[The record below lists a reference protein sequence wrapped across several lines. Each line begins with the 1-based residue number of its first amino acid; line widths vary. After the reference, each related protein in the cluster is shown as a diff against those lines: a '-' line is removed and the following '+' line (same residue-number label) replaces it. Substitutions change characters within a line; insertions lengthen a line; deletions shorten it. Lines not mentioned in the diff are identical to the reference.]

1 MTEISKINVNNV
13 VYHIKDKVAREAIA
27 NAPTNAV
34 TIEKGHSYTLACQ
47 DLSSGYAAEINAR
60 FIAGDKMYSKMRVVE
75 PDWDNTYEYSLYY
88 DNEIAY
94 NGYEWVLSSEV
105 VFIDSLT
112 DDEKSLIDFLLMY
125 EGTDNGEV
133 DIFMCGDKFL
143 GMANSESDEGLQ
155 YNAVGCYEYFN
166 GNISTPLY
174 EIPCFDGIPTEPG
187 FYSVRIRHANK
198 ILANFIIVCNGDI
211 PAGQSI
217 YSTPGYCSELNKMV
231 MLQLKHHQYIGGDD
245 GDQYYEDH
253 TLIHV
258 IDMIAKS
265 DITGELISL
274 HAYDWIYD
282 NYENMYGGVEYAK
295 LG

>member
-13 VYHIKDKVAREAIA
+13 VYHIKDKVARGAIE
-27 NAPTNAV
+27 NAV

-47 DLSSGYAAEINAR
+47 DGIYGEAGAAINAR
-60 FIAGDKMYSKMRVVE
+60 FIAGGKIYNKMHVTTDQDLLERYLNYDDEVA
-75 PDWDNTYEYSLYY
+75 WAYY
-88 DNEIAY
+88 DWQLTNE
-94 NGYEWVLSSEV
+94 VL
-105 VFIDSLT
+105 FIDPLT
-112 DDEKSLIDFLLMY
+112 DEDRAMLDWMMYY

-143 GMANSESDEGLQ
+143 GMADNGGGGLQ

-166 GNISTPLY
+166 GNINTPLY

-187 FYSVRIRHANK
+187 FYSVRIRHAHH
-198 ILANFIIVCNGDI
+198 ILANFPIVCNGDI
-211 PAGQSI
+211 PAGQSS
-217 YSTPGYCSELNKMV
+217 YSTPCYCSELNKMV

-245 GDQYYEDH
+245 WDQYYEDH
-253 TLIHV
+253 ILIHV
-258 IDMIAKS
+258 IDMSAKS

-274 HAYDWIYD
+274 HSYDWVYD
-282 NYENMYGGVEYAK
+282 NNENTYGGVEYAK